1 MVCLFINK
9 DKFKEFDC
17 DHTLTWLNA
26 LKSYLRKLKNNGEKT
41 DTKFKVIRL
50 NNARLAEASGLPKID
65 KELDHLQ
72 PFRPIIGTNDTA
84 LYLITTFL
92 AKLLK
97 PLTTK
102 EFFFFFDDSLDVA
115 RKINNIPK

>member
-1 MVCLFINK
+1 MHYN
-9 DKFKEFDC
+9 
-17 DHTLTWLNA
+17 HTYANQKITV
-26 LKSYLRKLKNNGEKT
+26 KKT
-41 DTKFKVIRL
+41 DTKFKAIRP
-50 NNARLAEASGLPKID
+50 NNSRPAEASGLPKID

-102 EFFFFFDDSLDVA
+102 DFFFFFDDSLDVA